1 MRVTRHTGGPVSI
14 AYDMAGSGPLV
25 VFLHGI
31 GGNRTNWYD
40 QLEHF
45 SNRFGAV
52 TWDARGYGGSNDP
65 PQTLKFSDFADDLL
79 RLLDHLKAERAH
91 LVGLSMGGM
100 IIQDFYGR
108 YPERVATLALVDTS
122 SGFAGVPEEVRRD
135 FLARR
140 LDPLEKGLTP
150 VDIAPSVVEVLVG
163 KGASAAVREQ
173 MRASMA
179 ALRVES
185 YKQALHAIVATD
197 FRPVLPKISVPTLVI
212 VGEEDIVTPPS
223 ASEFLVKNI
232 AGASLVKIPGA
243 GHLTNIE
250 KPEVFNT
257 ALGSFLDQHA
267 QRASVVSS
275 LPTT

>member
-1 MRVTRHTGGPVSI
+1 MRTTRHTDGPVSI
-14 AYDMAGSGPLV
+14 AYDIAGSGPLV

-31 GGNRTNWYD
+31 GGNRTNWD
-40 QLEHF
+40 GQLEHF
-45 SNRFGAV
+45 SNRFCAV
-52 TWDARGYGGSNDP
+52 TWDACGYGASSDP
-65 PQTLKFSDFADDLL
+65 PQTLKFSDFADDLR

-100 IIQDFYGR
+100 IVQDFYGR

-122 SGFAGVPEEVRRD
+122 SGFGGVPEEVRRD

-150 VDIAPSVVEVLVG
+150 ADIAPGVVEVLVG

-179 ALRVES
+179 ALRTAS
-185 YKQALHAIVATD
+185 YKQALHAIVTTD
-197 FRPVLPKISVPTLVI
+197 FRSVLPKITVPTLVI

-223 ASEFLVKNI
+223 ASEFLAKNTP
-232 AGASLVKIPGA
+232 GAMLVKIPGA
-243 GHLTNIE
+243 GHLTNLE
-250 KPEVFNT
+250 RPEVFHA
-257 ALGSFLDQHA
+257 ALEPFLDRH
-267 QRASVVSS
+267 
-275 LPTT
+275 